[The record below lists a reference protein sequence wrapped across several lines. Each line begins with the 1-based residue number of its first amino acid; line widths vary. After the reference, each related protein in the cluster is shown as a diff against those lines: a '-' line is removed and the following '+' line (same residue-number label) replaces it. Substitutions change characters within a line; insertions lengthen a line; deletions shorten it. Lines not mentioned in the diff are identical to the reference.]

1 MKKDTTNIFIT
12 EFDTYLFGQGTHY
25 EIYNKMGAHLAVK
38 DGKDGVYFAV
48 WAPAAREVY
57 VVGDFNEWKAYGYD
71 MVKISD
77 GGVYELFVP
86 GAKEGQCYKFLIIT
100 QEGEALYKAD
110 PYANAAQLRPETAS
124 VITNLKGFK
133 WSDSEWVSKK
143 KKEDHLKEPMSIYEC
158 HIGSW
163 KKQEDGTEDGYINY
177 RDIVEDLA
185 EYVLDMGYTHIELMG
200 IAEYPFDG
208 SWGYQVT
215 GYYAPT
221 SSQRILCFL

>member
-57 VVGDFNEWKAYGYD
+57 VVGDFNGWKAYGYD

-143 KKEDHLKEPMSIYEC
+143 KKEDHLKE
-158 HIGSW
+158 IG
-163 KKQEDGTEDGYINY
+163 
-177 RDIVEDLA
+177 RAHV
-185 EYVLDMGYTHIELMG
+185 
-200 IAEYPFDG
+200 
-208 SWGYQVT
+208 
-215 GYYAPT
+215 
-221 SSQRILCFL
+221 